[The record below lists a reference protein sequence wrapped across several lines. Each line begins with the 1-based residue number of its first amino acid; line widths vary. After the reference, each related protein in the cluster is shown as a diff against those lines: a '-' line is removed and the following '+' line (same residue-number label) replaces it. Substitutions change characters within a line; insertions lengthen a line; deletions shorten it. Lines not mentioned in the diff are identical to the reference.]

1 MLKLVKIKTTFKKLF
16 ENYSTEIKDNEIVK
30 PKIKMF
36 IKNGYGELEE
46 ITGLIRKNNH
56 NIYTYTFNNGLSFN
70 CSDKHIIKT
79 ETGFKLLSDLK
90 NTDNV
95 LIYNSPPIN
104 ILNCKLYKPND
115 YVYDLA
121 LNGKHEYVTPNGLIH
136 HNTTLARV
144 ICSKYG
150 VLQNPNDNLLMV
162 NGSAKKSRG
171 IGFVDEVIEP
181 FLRHPPSR
189 DNFRIVFIDESDKL
203 TNDGYDSLRA
213 IIEKYHAAY
222 GRFIFTCNYV
232 SKIPDAVQ
240 SRFSHYAFSQIPKD
254 YLMDYA
260 KRILDSEKIIYEE
273 KTVGLIINN
282 LYPDVRKIVN
292 TLQRNALNGKLDVTE
307 ESITTNEKKVMA
319 LILQV
324 ISCLEKVEDSKIG
337 GIINLIIEI
346 LAKQELEY
354 RNIYTDLFF
363 MDKIPT
369 PAKIIINRYSNTHQN
384 CLVPH
389 MHFIAMVFEI
399 IKTLQ
404 TYRKAVTGK

>member
-1 MLKLVKIKTTFKKLF
+1 MLELMDSMWVEKYRPKTLDELVLPEKYKKEF
-16 ENYSTEIKDNEIVK
+16 
-30 PKIKMF
+30 
-36 IKNGYGELEE
+36 G
-46 ITGLIRKNNH
+46 
-56 NIYTYTFNNGLSFN
+56 
-70 CSDKHIIKT
+70 IIIAK
-79 ETGFKLLSDLK
+79 GNLPNLLLSG
-90 NTDNV
+90 
-95 LIYNSPPIN
+95 PPGG
-104 ILNCKLYKPND
+104 
-115 YVYDLA
+115 
-121 LNGKHEYVTPNGLIH
+121 GK
-136 HNTTLARV
+136 TTLARV

-189 DNFRIVFIDESDKL
+189 DNFRVVFIDESDKL

-213 IIEKYHAAY
+213 IIEKYHVAY

-307 ESITTNEKKVMA
+307 ESITTNEKKVMS

-324 ISCLEKVEDSKIG
+324 ISCLEKIEDSKIG
-337 GIINLIIEI
+337 GIVNLIIEI
-346 LAKQELEY
+346 LAGQELEY
-354 RNIYTDLFF
+354 RNIYTELFF

-389 MHFIAMVFEI
+389 MHFMAMVFEI
-399 IKTLQ
+399 IKALQ
-404 TYRKAVTGK
+404 SYRKAVTGK